1 MSYKIQNYQNNFQR
15 LYNYFVK
22 DRQSDFSIKKINE
35 HETNYNIDRNFC
47 EDCSVIFNF
56 NIRCIKHKKFNYKLE
71 ISPSQINKNMLE
83 NIIDNFKDGNYETID
98 KNYMNIRYNLFDLI
112 QKICRKMKIQSQ
124 TFFLS
129 IYLLDVIFSE
139 KNSFQI
145 IKNKQLNYYK
155 LAISCLLIASK
166 FIEVDSFFYQLS
178 SFIEA
183 FENSTYYTQFLSK
196 NELLNYEVIV
206 LKLLN
211 YKVNYFTIYDFI
223 SFFFCHGI
231 IQEHQ
236 IEDLNDNYKTTKILE
251 KIYIKSRS
259 YLDEII
265 KKDISIKYNSLFLA
279 IFILDKSINEVLNIE
294 KNAKDNLY
302 EIFEKIYKIN
312 YVNDYEYK
320 SIKDDFE
327 ENQFIKKDY
336 SPLSLNEERCK
347 TQYDFNHYT
356 INNTFSSSTKKIH
369 SQEEINSI
377 VDKYKNKYKDLY
389 LSNIDVSSS
398 NNLSNMN
405 FSQNNILLKLNEDYL
420 KKIHYKEN
428 EYNSYIPYQ
437 KYKYSNLLRYS
448 FINNKNSEGE
458 LRKLKNKNLNKISIN
473 KYSNSFY
480 ENNSSKL
487 INHNLKTGNMIK
499 SLKINY
505 LNPKDY
511 NYNLGL

>member
-1 MSYKIQNYQNNFQR
+1 MSHKIQNYQTNFQR

-22 DRQSDFSIKKINE
+22 DRQSDFQIKKISE
-35 HETNYNIDRNFC
+35 HETNYNIDKNFC

-56 NIRCIKHKKFNYKLE
+56 NIRCVKHKKFNYKLE
-71 ISPSQINKNMLE
+71 ISPSQINKNMVE
-83 NIIDNFKDGNYETID
+83 NIIDNFKNGNFETID
-98 KNYMNIRYNLFDLI
+98 KNYMDIRYNLFDLI
-112 QKICRKMKIQSQ
+112 HKICQKMKIQSQ

-145 IKNKQLNYYK
+145 IKTQQLNYYK
-155 LAISCLLIASK
+155 LALSCLLIASK

-196 NELLNYEVIV
+196 KELLNYEVIV

-231 IQEHQ
+231 IQEKQ
-236 IEDLNDNYKTTKILE
+236 IEDLNDSYKNTKILE

-259 YLDEII
+259 YLDDII

-279 IFILDKSINEVLNIE
+279 IYILDKSINEVLKIE
-294 KNAKDNLY
+294 NTNDNLY
-302 EIFEKIYKIN
+302 EIFQKIYKIN
-312 YVNDYEYK
+312 YMNDYEYK
-320 SIKDDFE
+320 LIKDDIDD
-327 ENQFIKKDY
+327 NKFIKKDY
-336 SPLSLNEERCK
+336 SSLSYNEERCK
-347 TQYDFNHYT
+347 TQYDFNHCT
-356 INNTFSSSTKKIH
+356 INNNYTSSKKKIH

-377 VDKYKNKYKDLY
+377 VAKYKNKYKDLY
-389 LSNIDVSSS
+389 LSNIDLSSS
-398 NNLSNMN
+398 NNLTNLN
-405 FSQNNILLKLNEDYL
+405 FSQNNLLLNLNKDYA
-420 KKIHYKEN
+420 KKINYRDEHN
-428 EYNSYIPYQ
+428 NYIPYK
-437 KYKYSNLLRYS
+437 KYKYLNLLHNS
-448 FINNKNSEGE
+448 LINNKASERE

-473 KYSNSFY
+473 TYSNSFY
-480 ENNSSKL
+480 ENTASKL
-487 INHNLKTGNMIK
+487 INYNLKTGNMNK

-505 LNPKDY
+505 LNQKDY